1 MTSDKNRNKY
11 EELYSELLTRGEQL
25 HESNKRRIKRGLI
38 ALIVLPFILYF
49 ILWMTDSDKVVF
61 LIIWI
66 IIMFVLSAYLISI
79 EYLDSSVENTL
90 NNVSDTE
97 AEFDDLLPRSDLQER
112 IRERLAERR
121 AEKKAPPEE
130 KGSAESGGGLFS
142 GCVNDV
148 PVIVFLQNNF
158 FRLKANHVHGTNPCH
173 LILCFHRFA
182 DVLGLCHLVR
192 DDLHS
197 VLCRLLR
204 FQQFFVQFP
213 G

>member
-130 KGSAESGGGLFS
+130 KGSAESGGEE
-142 GCVNDV
+142 DE
-148 PVIVFLQNNF
+148 
-158 FRLKANHVHGTNPCH
+158 K
-173 LILCFHRFA
+173 
-182 DVLGLCHLVR
+182 
-192 DDLHS
+192 
-197 VLCRLLR
+197 
-204 FQQFFVQFP
+204 
-213 G
+213 

>member
-38 ALIVLPFILYF
+38 ALIVLPFILYS

-130 KGSAESGGGLFS
+130 KGSAESGGEE
-142 GCVNDV
+142 DE
-148 PVIVFLQNNF
+148 
-158 FRLKANHVHGTNPCH
+158 K
-173 LILCFHRFA
+173 
-182 DVLGLCHLVR
+182 
-192 DDLHS
+192 
-197 VLCRLLR
+197 
-204 FQQFFVQFP
+204 
-213 G
+213 

>member
-25 HESNKRRIKRGLI
+25 HESNKRRIKVGLI
-38 ALIVLPFILYF
+38 ALIVLPFVLYF

-130 KGSAESGGGLFS
+130 KGSAESGGEE
-142 GCVNDV
+142 DE
-148 PVIVFLQNNF
+148 Q
-158 FRLKANHVHGTNPCH
+158 
-173 LILCFHRFA
+173 
-182 DVLGLCHLVR
+182 
-192 DDLHS
+192 
-197 VLCRLLR
+197 
-204 FQQFFVQFP
+204 
-213 G
+213 

>member
-121 AEKKAPPEE
+121 DEKKAPPEE
-130 KGSAESGGGLFS
+130 KGSAESGGEE
-142 GCVNDV
+142 DE
-148 PVIVFLQNNF
+148 
-158 FRLKANHVHGTNPCH
+158 K
-173 LILCFHRFA
+173 
-182 DVLGLCHLVR
+182 
-192 DDLHS
+192 
-197 VLCRLLR
+197 
-204 FQQFFVQFP
+204 
-213 G
+213 